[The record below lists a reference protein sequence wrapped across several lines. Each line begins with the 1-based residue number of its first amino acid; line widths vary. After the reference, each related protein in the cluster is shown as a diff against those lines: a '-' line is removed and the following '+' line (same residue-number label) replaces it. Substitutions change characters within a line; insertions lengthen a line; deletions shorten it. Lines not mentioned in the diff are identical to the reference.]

1 MFDKIFCFSSSFELF
16 HSNSNNTPRPI
27 KGSSSCEDI
36 ESSMEF
42 FISSILESLKLLM
55 IYFLISICYYIGGDV
70 MSIYI
75 HIPFCNSI
83 CTYCDFCK
91 IFYNK
96 KYINDYLN
104 NLEQEIKVRYKSEIV
119 NTIFI
124 GGGTPSSLD
133 DEELIRL
140 MNIIEI
146 FKLNDNYE
154 FTVECNIESITENK
168 LKIMKKYG
176 VNRISI
182 GVESFDNS
190 IIKLLGRNHTKK
202 DVYNKMEIVKRYFS
216 NINID
221 LIYAAYDDINIL
233 KSDID
238 CFLKLDI
245 PHISTYSLIIE
256 DNTMLKINGM
266 KNIDEDIDYEMYK
279 YIEDTLEKNDYIH
292 YEISN
297 YAKNGYQSKHNL
309 VYWNNEEYYGFGLS
323 STSYI
328 NNERITN
335 TKNLRKYLNGEY
347 LDTSVYED
355 KDIRMENEIMLG
367 LRKLDGIN
375 LDRFKDKFNV
385 SLEDIYNIDNL
396 VRNGYLIRDNNCIKI
411 DKKYMYI
418 SNEIIVRI
426 LE

>member
-1 MFDKIFCFSSSFELF
+1 
-16 HSNSNNTPRPI
+16 
-27 KGSSSCEDI
+27 
-36 ESSMEF
+36 
-42 FISSILESLKLLM
+42 
-55 IYFLISICYYIGGDV
+55 

-91 IFYNK
+91 ILYNK
-96 KYINDYLN
+96 KYINDYLD
-104 NLEQEIKVRYKSEIV
+104 NLEKEIKVRYKSEIV

-146 FKLNDNYE
+146 FKL
-154 FTVECNIESITENK
+154 TVECNIESITENK

-202 DVYNKMEIVKRYFS
+202 DVYNKMGIVKRYFS

-279 YIEDTLEKNDYIH
+279 YIEDALEKNNYIH

-355 KDIRMENEIMLG
+355 KNIRMENEIMLG
-367 LRKLDGIN
+367 LRKLDGID
-375 LDRFKDKFNV
+375 LDRFKEKFNV

-396 VRNGYLIRDNNCIKI
+396 ISEGYLVKEDNYIKI
-411 DKKYMYI
+411 NKKYMYI

>member
-1 MFDKIFCFSSSFELF
+1 
-16 HSNSNNTPRPI
+16 
-27 KGSSSCEDI
+27 
-36 ESSMEF
+36 
-42 FISSILESLKLLM
+42 
-55 IYFLISICYYIGGDV
+55 

-202 DVYNKMEIVKRYFS
+202 DVYNKMGIVK
-216 NINID
+216 
-221 LIYAAYDDINIL
+221 DILVIL
-233 KSDID
+233 
-238 CFLKLDI
+238 
-245 PHISTYSLIIE
+245 T
-256 DNTMLKINGM
+256 
-266 KNIDEDIDYEMYK
+266 
-279 YIEDTLEKNDYIH
+279 
-292 YEISN
+292 
-297 YAKNGYQSKHNL
+297 
-309 VYWNNEEYYGFGLS
+309 
-323 STSYI
+323 
-328 NNERITN
+328 
-335 TKNLRKYLNGEY
+335 
-347 LDTSVYED
+347 
-355 KDIRMENEIMLG
+355 
-367 LRKLDGIN
+367 
-375 LDRFKDKFNV
+375 
-385 SLEDIYNIDNL
+385 
-396 VRNGYLIRDNNCIKI
+396 
-411 DKKYMYI
+411 
-418 SNEIIVRI
+418 
-426 LE
+426 

>member
-1 MFDKIFCFSSSFELF
+1 
-16 HSNSNNTPRPI
+16 
-27 KGSSSCEDI
+27 
-36 ESSMEF
+36 
-42 FISSILESLKLLM
+42 
-55 IYFLISICYYIGGDV
+55 

-91 IFYNK
+91 ILYNK

-202 DVYNKMEIVKRYFS
+202 DVYNKMGIVKRYFS

-279 YIEDTLEKNDYIH
+279 YIEDALEKNDYIH

-367 LRKLDGIN
+367 LRKLDGID
-375 LDRFKDKFNV
+375 LDRFKEKFNV

>member
-1 MFDKIFCFSSSFELF
+1 M
-16 HSNSNNTPRPI
+16 
-27 KGSSSCEDI
+27 
-36 ESSMEF
+36 
-42 FISSILESLKLLM
+42 
-55 IYFLISICYYIGGDV
+55 
-70 MSIYI
+70 
-75 HIPFCNSI
+75 
-83 CTYCDFCK
+83 
-91 IFYNK
+91 FYNK

-104 NLEQEIKVRYKSEIV
+104 NLEQEIKVGYKSEIV

>member
-1 MFDKIFCFSSSFELF
+1 
-16 HSNSNNTPRPI
+16 
-27 KGSSSCEDI
+27 
-36 ESSMEF
+36 
-42 FISSILESLKLLM
+42 
-55 IYFLISICYYIGGDV
+55 

-202 DVYNKMEIVKRYFS
+202 DVYNKM
-216 NINID
+216 
-221 LIYAAYDDINIL
+221 
-233 KSDID
+233 
-238 CFLKLDI
+238 
-245 PHISTYSLIIE
+245 
-256 DNTMLKINGM
+256 
-266 KNIDEDIDYEMYK
+266 
-279 YIEDTLEKNDYIH
+279 
-292 YEISN
+292 
-297 YAKNGYQSKHNL
+297 
-309 VYWNNEEYYGFGLS
+309 
-323 STSYI
+323 
-328 NNERITN
+328 
-335 TKNLRKYLNGEY
+335 
-347 LDTSVYED
+347 
-355 KDIRMENEIMLG
+355 
-367 LRKLDGIN
+367 
-375 LDRFKDKFNV
+375 
-385 SLEDIYNIDNL
+385 
-396 VRNGYLIRDNNCIKI
+396 
-411 DKKYMYI
+411 
-418 SNEIIVRI
+418 
-426 LE
+426 

>member
-1 MFDKIFCFSSSFELF
+1 
-16 HSNSNNTPRPI
+16 
-27 KGSSSCEDI
+27 
-36 ESSMEF
+36 
-42 FISSILESLKLLM
+42 
-55 IYFLISICYYIGGDV
+55 

-279 YIEDTLEKNDYIH
+279 YIEDTLEKNNYIH

-367 LRKLDGIN
+367 LRKLDGID
-375 LDRFKDKFNV
+375 LDRFKEKFNV

-418 SNEIIVRI
+418 SNEIIVKI

>member
-1 MFDKIFCFSSSFELF
+1 
-16 HSNSNNTPRPI
+16 
-27 KGSSSCEDI
+27 
-36 ESSMEF
+36 
-42 FISSILESLKLLM
+42 
-55 IYFLISICYYIGGDV
+55 

-202 DVYNKMEIVKRYFS
+202 DVYNKMKIVKRYFS

-279 YIEDTLEKNDYIH
+279 YIEDALEKNDYIH

-328 NNERITN
+328 NNKRITN

-367 LRKLDGIN
+367 LRKLDGID
-375 LDRFKDKFNV
+375 LDRFKEKFNV

>member
-1 MFDKIFCFSSSFELF
+1 
-16 HSNSNNTPRPI
+16 
-27 KGSSSCEDI
+27 
-36 ESSMEF
+36 
-42 FISSILESLKLLM
+42 
-55 IYFLISICYYIGGDV
+55 

-91 IFYNK
+91 IFYDK

-202 DVYNKMEIVKRYFS
+202 DVYNKMKIVKRYFS

>member
-1 MFDKIFCFSSSFELF
+1 
-16 HSNSNNTPRPI
+16 
-27 KGSSSCEDI
+27 
-36 ESSMEF
+36 
-42 FISSILESLKLLM
+42 
-55 IYFLISICYYIGGDV
+55 

-133 DEELIRL
+133 DEEMIRL

-202 DVYNKMEIVKRYFS
+202 DVYNKMGIVKRYFS

-279 YIEDTLEKNDYIH
+279 YIEDALEKNDYIH

-367 LRKLDGIN
+367 LRKLDGID
-375 LDRFKDKFNV
+375 LDRFKEKFNV

>member
-1 MFDKIFCFSSSFELF
+1 
-16 HSNSNNTPRPI
+16 
-27 KGSSSCEDI
+27 
-36 ESSMEF
+36 
-42 FISSILESLKLLM
+42 
-55 IYFLISICYYIGGDV
+55 

-91 IFYNK
+91 IFYDK

-202 DVYNKMEIVKRYFS
+202 DVYNKMGIVKRYFS

-279 YIEDTLEKNDYIH
+279 YIEDTLEKNNYIH

-297 YAKNGYQSKHNL
+297 YVKNGYQSKHNL

-355 KDIRMENEIMLG
+355 KDIRIENEIMLG
-367 LRKLDGIN
+367 LRKLDGID

-396 VRNGYLIRDNNCIKI
+396 ISEGYLVKKDNYIKI
-411 DKKYMYI
+411 NKKYMYI

>member
-1 MFDKIFCFSSSFELF
+1 
-16 HSNSNNTPRPI
+16 
-27 KGSSSCEDI
+27 
-36 ESSMEF
+36 
-42 FISSILESLKLLM
+42 
-55 IYFLISICYYIGGDV
+55 

-202 DVYNKMEIVKRYFS
+202 DVYNKMGIVKRYFS

-367 LRKLDGIN
+367 LRKLDGID
-375 LDRFKDKFNV
+375 LDRFKEKFNV

-396 VRNGYLIRDNNCIKI
+396 ISEGYLVKEDNYIKI
-411 DKKYMYI
+411 NKKYMYI

>member
-1 MFDKIFCFSSSFELF
+1 
-16 HSNSNNTPRPI
+16 
-27 KGSSSCEDI
+27 
-36 ESSMEF
+36 
-42 FISSILESLKLLM
+42 
-55 IYFLISICYYIGGDV
+55 

-202 DVYNKMEIVKRYFS
+202 DVYNKMKIVKRYFS

-279 YIEDTLEKNDYIH
+279 YIEDTLEKNNYIH

-367 LRKLDGIN
+367 LRKLDGID
-375 LDRFKDKFNV
+375 LDRFKEKFNV

-396 VRNGYLIRDNNCIKI
+396 ISEGYLVKEDNYIKI
-411 DKKYMYI
+411 NKKYMYI

>member
-1 MFDKIFCFSSSFELF
+1 
-16 HSNSNNTPRPI
+16 
-27 KGSSSCEDI
+27 
-36 ESSMEF
+36 
-42 FISSILESLKLLM
+42 
-55 IYFLISICYYIGGDV
+55 

-202 DVYNKMEIVKRYFS
+202 DVYNKMGIVKRYFS

-279 YIEDTLEKNDYIH
+279 YIEDTLEKNNYIH

-335 TKNLRKYLNGEY
+335 TKNLRKYLNGKY
-347 LDTSVYED
+347 IGTSISED
-355 KDIRMENEIMLG
+355 KEIKMENEIMLG
-367 LRKLDGIN
+367 LRKLDGID
-375 LDRFKDKFNV
+375 LDRFKEKFNV

-396 VRNGYLIRDNNCIKI
+396 ISEGYLVKEDNYIKI
-411 DKKYMYI
+411 NKKYMYI
-418 SNEIIVRI
+418 SNEINVRI

>member
-1 MFDKIFCFSSSFELF
+1 
-16 HSNSNNTPRPI
+16 
-27 KGSSSCEDI
+27 
-36 ESSMEF
+36 
-42 FISSILESLKLLM
+42 
-55 IYFLISICYYIGGDV
+55 

-202 DVYNKMEIVKRYFS
+202 DVYNKMKIVKRYFS

-279 YIEDTLEKNDYIH
+279 YIEDTLEKNNYIH

-367 LRKLDGIN
+367 LRKLDGID
-375 LDRFKDKFNV
+375 LDRFKEKFNV

-396 VRNGYLIRDNNCIKI
+396 ISEGYLVKEDNYIKI
-411 DKKYMYI
+411 NKKYIYI

>member
-1 MFDKIFCFSSSFELF
+1 
-16 HSNSNNTPRPI
+16 
-27 KGSSSCEDI
+27 
-36 ESSMEF
+36 
-42 FISSILESLKLLM
+42 
-55 IYFLISICYYIGGDV
+55 

-182 GVESFDNS
+182 GVESFDYS
-190 IIKLLGRNHTKK
+190 IIKLLGRNHTMK
-202 DVYNKMEIVKRYFS
+202 DVYY
-216 NINID
+216 
-221 LIYAAYDDINIL
+221 
-233 KSDID
+233 
-238 CFLKLDI
+238 
-245 PHISTYSLIIE
+245 
-256 DNTMLKINGM
+256 
-266 KNIDEDIDYEMYK
+266 
-279 YIEDTLEKNDYIH
+279 
-292 YEISN
+292 
-297 YAKNGYQSKHNL
+297 
-309 VYWNNEEYYGFGLS
+309 
-323 STSYI
+323 
-328 NNERITN
+328 
-335 TKNLRKYLNGEY
+335 
-347 LDTSVYED
+347 
-355 KDIRMENEIMLG
+355 
-367 LRKLDGIN
+367 
-375 LDRFKDKFNV
+375 
-385 SLEDIYNIDNL
+385 
-396 VRNGYLIRDNNCIKI
+396 
-411 DKKYMYI
+411 
-418 SNEIIVRI
+418 
-426 LE
+426 

>member
-1 MFDKIFCFSSSFELF
+1 
-16 HSNSNNTPRPI
+16 
-27 KGSSSCEDI
+27 
-36 ESSMEF
+36 
-42 FISSILESLKLLM
+42 
-55 IYFLISICYYIGGDV
+55 

-202 DVYNKMEIVKRYFS
+202 DVYNKMGIVKRYFS

-279 YIEDTLEKNDYIH
+279 YIEDALEKNDYIH

-328 NNERITN
+328 NNKRITN

-367 LRKLDGIN
+367 LRKFDGID
-375 LDRFKDKFNV
+375 LDRFKEKFNV

-396 VRNGYLIRDNNCIKI
+396 ISEGYLVKEDNYIKI
-411 DKKYMYI
+411 NKKYMYI

>member
-1 MFDKIFCFSSSFELF
+1 
-16 HSNSNNTPRPI
+16 
-27 KGSSSCEDI
+27 
-36 ESSMEF
+36 
-42 FISSILESLKLLM
+42 
-55 IYFLISICYYIGGDV
+55 

-202 DVYNKMEIVKRYFS
+202 DVYNKMKIVKRYFS

-279 YIEDTLEKNDYIH
+279 YIEDALEKNNYIH

-367 LRKLDGIN
+367 LRKLDGID

-396 VRNGYLIRDNNCIKI
+396 ISEGYLVKEDNYIKI
-411 DKKYMYI
+411 NKKYMYI

>member
-1 MFDKIFCFSSSFELF
+1 
-16 HSNSNNTPRPI
+16 
-27 KGSSSCEDI
+27 
-36 ESSMEF
+36 
-42 FISSILESLKLLM
+42 
-55 IYFLISICYYIGGDV
+55 

-133 DEELIRL
+133 DNELIRL
-140 MNIIEI
+140 MNIIRI
-146 FKLNDNYE
+146 FKLSKEYE
-154 FTVECNIESITENK
+154 FTIECNVESITENK
-168 LKIMKKYG
+168 LKILKDNG

-182 GVESFDNS
+182 GVESFDKN
-190 IIKLLGRNHTKK
+190 IIKLLGRNHTKI
-202 DVYNKMEIVKRYFS
+202 DVYNKIKLVKKYFD

-233 KSDID
+233 KSDIN
-238 CFLKLDI
+238 CFLELDI

-256 DNTMLKINGM
+256 DNTILKINGM
-266 KNIDEDIDYEMYK
+266 KNIDEDTDYEMYK
-279 YIEDTLEKNDYIH
+279 YIEDALEKNDYIH

-367 LRKLDGIN
+367 LRKLDGID
-375 LDRFKDKFNV
+375 LDRFKEKFNV

>member
-1 MFDKIFCFSSSFELF
+1 
-16 HSNSNNTPRPI
+16 
-27 KGSSSCEDI
+27 
-36 ESSMEF
+36 
-42 FISSILESLKLLM
+42 
-55 IYFLISICYYIGGDV
+55 

-202 DVYNKMEIVKRYFS
+202 DVYNKMKIVKRYFS

-279 YIEDTLEKNDYIH
+279 YIEDALEKNDYIH

-367 LRKLDGIN
+367 LRKLDGID
-375 LDRFKDKFNV
+375 LDRFKEKFNV

>member
-1 MFDKIFCFSSSFELF
+1 
-16 HSNSNNTPRPI
+16 
-27 KGSSSCEDI
+27 
-36 ESSMEF
+36 
-42 FISSILESLKLLM
+42 
-55 IYFLISICYYIGGDV
+55 
-70 MSIYI
+70 
-75 HIPFCNSI
+75 
-83 CTYCDFCK
+83 
-91 IFYNK
+91 
-96 KYINDYLN
+96 
-104 NLEQEIKVRYKSEIV
+104 
-119 NTIFI
+119 
-124 GGGTPSSLD
+124 
-133 DEELIRL
+133 
-140 MNIIEI
+140 
-146 FKLNDNYE
+146 
-154 FTVECNIESITENK
+154 
-168 LKIMKKYG
+168 
-176 VNRISI
+176 
-182 GVESFDNS
+182 
-190 IIKLLGRNHTKK
+190 
-202 DVYNKMEIVKRYFS
+202 MEIVKRYFS

-335 TKNLRKYLNGEY
+335 TKNLRIYLNGEY

>member
-1 MFDKIFCFSSSFELF
+1 
-16 HSNSNNTPRPI
+16 
-27 KGSSSCEDI
+27 
-36 ESSMEF
+36 
-42 FISSILESLKLLM
+42 
-55 IYFLISICYYIGGDV
+55 

-202 DVYNKMEIVKRYFS
+202 DVYNKMGIVKRYFS

-279 YIEDTLEKNDYIH
+279 YIEDALEKNDYIH

-367 LRKLDGIN
+367 LRKLDGID
-375 LDRFKDKFNV
+375 LDRFKEKFNV

-418 SNEIIVRI
+418 SNEIIVRC
-426 LE
+426 

>member
-1 MFDKIFCFSSSFELF
+1 
-16 HSNSNNTPRPI
+16 
-27 KGSSSCEDI
+27 
-36 ESSMEF
+36 
-42 FISSILESLKLLM
+42 
-55 IYFLISICYYIGGDV
+55 

-202 DVYNKMEIVKRYFS
+202 DVYNKMGIVKRYFS

-221 LIYAAYDDINIL
+221 LIYAAYDNMDIL
-233 KSDID
+233 KNDLE
-238 CFLKLDI
+238 CFLELGI
-245 PHISTYSLIIE
+245 SHISTYSLMIE
-256 DNTMLKINGM
+256 DNTILKINGM

-279 YIEDTLEKNDYIH
+279 YIEDALEKNDYIH

-367 LRKLDGIN
+367 LRKLDGID
-375 LDRFKDKFNV
+375 LDRFKEKFNV

>member
-1 MFDKIFCFSSSFELF
+1 
-16 HSNSNNTPRPI
+16 
-27 KGSSSCEDI
+27 
-36 ESSMEF
+36 
-42 FISSILESLKLLM
+42 
-55 IYFLISICYYIGGDV
+55 

-202 DVYNKMEIVKRYFS
+202 DVYNKMGIVKRYFS

-279 YIEDTLEKNDYIH
+279 YIEDALEKNDYIH

-367 LRKLDGIN
+367 LRKLDGID
-375 LDRFKDKFNV
+375 LDRFKEKFNV

-396 VRNGYLIRDNNCIKI
+396 ISEGYLVKEDNYIKI